1 MVWAVTMETGFNSPR
16 LNEMLSAELSAGNHV
31 ADDGPG
37 FGGAIRMVL
46 LAEPFR
52 TPRPEIGSGLEYHE
66 VGDPHYWLAEVED
79 PTTREVLACRF

>member
-1 MVWAVTMETGFNSPR
+1 MVWAAQMETRFISPR
-16 LNEMLSAELSAGNHV
+16 LNEMVSAELSAGNHV

-52 TPRPEIGSGLEYHE
+52 APRPEIGSELEYHE